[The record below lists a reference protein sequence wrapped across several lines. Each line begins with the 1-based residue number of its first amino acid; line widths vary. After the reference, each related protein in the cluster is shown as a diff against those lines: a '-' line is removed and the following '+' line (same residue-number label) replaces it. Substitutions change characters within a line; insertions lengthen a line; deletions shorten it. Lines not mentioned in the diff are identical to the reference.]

1 MAATTAG
8 ALKTFLEAQGLNVSV
23 FRDRP
28 ADQALPYISVQ
39 EAIVVTPNPDGDF
52 GDTSASQT
60 VTEQAQVDVWQQW
73 RHPTTRAVT
82 ESYTLPDTVAR
93 KLHGAVLTAAP
104 TLVNGCRVLSTVRLV
119 EADENVVHHAV
130 TVELSRVL

>member
-1 MAATTAG
+1 MAASTGG
-8 ALKTFLEAQGLNVSV
+8 ALKAFLEAQGLGVSV

-28 ADQALPYISVQ
+28 SDKPLPYISVQ

-52 GDTSASQT
+52 GDSTSGQT

-73 RHPTTRAVT
+73 RHPDTRALT
-82 ESYTLPDTVAR
+82 ESYSLADTVAR
-93 KLHGAVLTAAP
+93 KLHGAVLSAAP
-104 TLVNGCRVLSTVRLV
+104 TVVNGCRVLSSIRLV
-119 EADENVVHHAV
+119 EADENIVHTAV